1 MISFIVPA
9 HNEEALLGRTLSAL
23 HQSVRALGESY
34 EIVVVDDASMDR
46 TSEIATQHD
55 ARVISVSH
63 RQIAAT
69 RNAGAAVA
77 KGEIFIFVDADTM
90 ITEQA
95 LRAAID
101 ALRQGAVG
109 GGASVHF
116 DEGRLPFYA
125 RVLEIL
131 LPPALRMLRLAPG
144 CFVFCTR
151 QAYLAAGGFDEALYV
166 TEEVGF
172 AQRLT
177 RQGRFVIL
185 REFVIT
191 SARKLRTRSALQ
203 LLWTGLRLALGG
215 GKSIRQRNGLEYWY
229 GPREPEDA
237 VRSELR

>member
-23 HQSVRALGESY
+23 HQSVRALGEPY
-34 EIVVVDDASMDR
+34 EIVVVDDASTDR
-46 TSEIATQHD
+46 TREIATEHD
-55 ARVISVSH
+55 ARVVSVSH

-69 RNAGAAVA
+69 RNAGTTVA

-95 LRAAID
+95 MRAAID
-101 ALRQGAVG
+101 AIRRGAVG
-109 GGASVHF
+109 GGAAVRF
-116 DEGRLPFYA
+116 DEGHLPFYA
-125 RVLEIL
+125 RVLEFL
-131 LPPALRMLRLAPG
+131 LPPVLRMLRLAPG

-151 QAYLAAGGFDEALYV
+151 RAYLDAGGFDEALYI

-172 AQRLT
+172 AQRLK

-191 SARKLRTRSALQ
+191 SARKLRTRSAFQ

-215 GKSIRQRNGLEYWY
+215 GESIRKRDGLDYWY
-229 GPREPEDA
+229 GPRDEKDNVQTEP
-237 VRSELR
+237 